1 MSYSVNSIPRKQL
14 TPVDDSSGAT
24 IELVLSDGALR
35 EMMPK
40 LDDEEAKVK
49 YWKRNR
55 KPNSL
60 EVGDL
65 VKVKGELRERWN
77 IRRIHVMKLGI

>member
-1 MSYSVNSIPRKQL
+1 M
-14 TPVDDSSGAT
+14 DDSSGAT
-24 IELVLSDGALR
+24 IELVLSDDALR
-35 EMMPK
+35 IMMPK

-49 YWKRNR
+49 YWKHDRR
-55 KPNSL
+55 SNSL

-77 IRRIHVMKLGI
+77 VRRIHVMKLGI